1 MGFRACFGLLA
12 CAVLFPAQAGACV
25 QLTPLFTVSQAEPAA
40 DARNVPTNAPVLV
53 HFDRVDQIGTSP
65 EPGYWEPM
73 VTIVD
78 PDGVSS
84 QLRATPLSPDQ
95 QSILTFVP
103 PEPLRPEARYQV
115 SVGDSRGN
123 GEMYPPVTWDFLTGD
138 EPRPPLTMTGALS
151 VTLEPGMVPHYD
163 CQPAS
168 GPSLCSIQQDCVQHG
183 TDNVINARLELP
195 GASGGFSDELLQAKL
210 ELAEYQGSADP
221 QPFQTWALG
230 PKTAE
235 KSEELVQQV
244 PIRVPGQ
251 GYVPCFTYTL
261 TDARLDTVQT
271 SWCAEQPFVPPAPS
285 QPNAA
290 QDPAPPD
297 DTDAASG
304 SHQSQACSIAA
315 PGAANGTGSVWLV
328 TLAVFTII
336 RRRVDRRP

>member
-1 MGFRACFGLLA
+1 
-12 CAVLFPAQAGACV
+12 
-25 QLTPLFTVSQAEPAA
+25 
-40 DARNVPTNAPVLV
+40 
-53 HFDRVDQIGTSP
+53 
-65 EPGYWEPM
+65 
-73 VTIVD
+73 
-78 PDGVSS
+78 
-84 QLRATPLSPDQ
+84 
-95 QSILTFVP
+95 
-103 PEPLRPEARYQV
+103 
-115 SVGDSRGN
+115 
-123 GEMYPPVTWDFLTGD
+123 
-138 EPRPPLTMTGALS
+138 
-151 VTLEPGMVPHYD
+151 
-163 CQPAS
+163 
-168 GPSLCSIQQDCVQHG
+168 LCSIQQDCVQHG

-235 KSEELVQQV
+235 KSEELVQQM

-285 QPNAA
+285 QPSDA

-297 DTDAASG
+297 DTGAASG

-328 TLAVFTII
+328 TLAVFAII